1 MPFRS
6 PYGNQKMW
14 KSNISQQGLVPVGRN
29 FTESSL
35 EFRGLQTSVS
45 EIMNR
50 IVALMRTCNT
60 LSVRQVLS
68 TKDEVDLTR

>member
-1 MPFRS
+1 MPFSS

-14 KSNISQQGLVPVGRN
+14 KRNMSQQGLVPVGRD
-29 FTESSL
+29 FTENSSG
-35 EFRGLQTSVS
+35 FRGLQTSVS

-50 IVALMRTCNT
+50 IVALVRTCNT

-68 TKDEVDLTR
+68 TKDEADLAR